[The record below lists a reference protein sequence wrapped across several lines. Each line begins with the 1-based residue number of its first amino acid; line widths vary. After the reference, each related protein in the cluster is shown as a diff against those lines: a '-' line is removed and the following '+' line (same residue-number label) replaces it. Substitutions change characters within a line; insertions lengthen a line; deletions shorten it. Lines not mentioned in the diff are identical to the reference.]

1 MLEAIALDIA
11 LRTLEETRVD
21 LVITDHRM
29 PDGGGLALISW
40 LERVQPHVA
49 IICATG
55 YADTELSVPVLT
67 KPFESRKL
75 VDLVTSVLA
84 R

>member
-1 MLEAIALDIA
+1 MSRILKKAGFPVLEAITLDIA
-11 LRTLEETRVD
+11 LRTLE
-21 LVITDHRM
+21 
-29 PDGGGLALISW
+29 
-40 LERVQPHVA
+40 
-49 IICATG
+49 
-55 YADTELSVPVLT
+55 